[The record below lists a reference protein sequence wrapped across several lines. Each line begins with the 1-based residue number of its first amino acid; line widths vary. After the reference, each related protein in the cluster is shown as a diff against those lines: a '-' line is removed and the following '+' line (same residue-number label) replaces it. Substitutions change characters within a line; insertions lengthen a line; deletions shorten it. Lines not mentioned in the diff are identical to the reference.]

1 MSDPVLTQHLT
12 DLSERRTPNAVRQHR
27 FRQRQQKGVHMVTIA
42 VTRGETDKLC
52 RLRCLDLDKLENR
65 DAIGSALHL
74 LLASIH
80 DT

>member
-1 MSDPVLTQHLT
+1 MRDVALARHLAN
-12 DLSERRTPNAVRQHR
+12 LGNQRTPNAVRQHR

-65 DAIGSALHL
+65 DAIGTAIHL
-74 LLASIH
+74 LLASIR
-80 DT
+80 DA